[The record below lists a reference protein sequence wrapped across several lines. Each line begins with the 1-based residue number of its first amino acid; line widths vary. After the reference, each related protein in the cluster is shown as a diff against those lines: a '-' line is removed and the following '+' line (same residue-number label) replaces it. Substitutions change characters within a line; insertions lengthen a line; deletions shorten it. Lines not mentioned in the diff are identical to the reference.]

1 MSDPQPRPQPV
12 LLLSAA
18 EVDYRAAHAWQQA
31 TADALR
37 AARASDGAV
46 DAPEALALIEHAAV
60 YTMGARGGRATLRG
74 PVESLLAPLVDTD
87 RGGDITWH
95 GPGQIVAY
103 PILDLRR
110 RGMGAA
116 EYLAA
121 LEGMLLDTLA
131 AFGIEG
137 GLVEGRRGVWIGPDS
152 DGRWDK
158 IAAIGIRIQG
168 GISSHGI
175 ALNVA
180 PDLGWFD
187 AIVPCGLEDAGVT
200 SMSRVL
206 GRTVRVSEA
215 RKAMMRAFAQRFG
228 AQLVTVACATTDGLF
243 GAVES
248 GTKEEVSA

>member
-1 MSDPQPRPQPV
+1 MSDLEVRAQPV

-37 AARASDGAV
+37 TARTADGAFE
-46 DAPEALALIEHAAV
+46 APEALALIEHAAV

-74 PVESLLAPLVDTD
+74 PVESLPAPLVDTD

-95 GPGQIVAY
+95 GPGQLVAY

-116 EYLAA
+116 EYIGA

-131 AFGIEG
+131 GFGIEAH
-137 GLVEGRRGVWIGPDS
+137 LVEGRRGVWIGPDS

-168 GISSHGI
+168 GVSNHGV

-180 PDLGWFD
+180 PDLGWF
-187 AIVPCGLEDAGVT
+187 APIVPCGLEDAGVT
-200 SMSRVL
+200 SMARVL
-206 GRTVRVSEA
+206 GAAPELDAVA
-215 RKAMMRAFAQRFG
+215 DAMRAAFERRFDCV
-228 AQLVTVACATTDGLF
+228 LVDAPADALRTPVGM
-243 GAVES
+243 AVS
-248 GTKEEVSA
+248 G